1 MQRTQRLWLVLCMFV
16 WKASPTPSSDTKA
29 TNQSQSAAAH
39 FLKKELMYE
48 TILEMSHMLLW
59 MLSVDFCSGFAN
71 AAMSLLFRE
80 QNITFGETKLY
91 GLVIDLWKA
100 KIVEAVQVEMIQRNP
115 LHPTLW
121 CEMGRNGGW
130 PSWRHIVRVN
140 DQEEGLGIRATSA
153 EDTLQERTFV
163 C

>member
-1 MQRTQRLWLVLCMFV
+1 
-16 WKASPTPSSDTKA
+16 
-29 TNQSQSAAAH
+29 
-39 FLKKELMYE
+39 
-48 TILEMSHMLLW
+48 

-115 LHPTLW
+115 LHPTL
-121 CEMGRNGGW
+121 
-130 PSWRHIVRVN
+130 
-140 DQEEGLGIRATSA
+140 
-153 EDTLQERTFV
+153 
-163 C
+163 